1 MFNSEVYFALGM
13 REATI
18 FSKLVSP
25 LLPDGD
31 GRGFIVIP
39 ICFAISLV
47 SIEQLLLVVWI
58 LLANRLKILIVGLH
72 NIVHILYYWG

>member
-1 MFNSEVYFALGM
+1 MIQKGSRGGM
-13 REATI
+13 REASI

-25 LLPDGD
+25 LLPEGD
-31 GRGFIVIP
+31 GRGFIIIP

-58 LLANRLKILIVGLH
+58 LLANRLEVLEVGLH
-72 NIVHILYYWG
+72 NVIGVFDYWI